1 MQPQNEVPEQQPTQ
15 PTQPVATGP
24 APTPT
29 PAPAPVP
36 EPAPQPEV
44 FGSGGDLAEE
54 QPGAE
59 VSYEEGGFEDEEE
72 YAEGEEEEFDGE
84 AVDLSQPVSWQA
96 QEYIHQEKSGL
107 WFVLFG
113 IVLFIL
119 MALAILL
126 MKSWTFAV
134 LLVVIAVVILFF
146 AKRPPR
152 IMSYSLSNKGLHI
165 GDQLHAFSDF
175 RAFGVI
181 HDGQEYSV
189 MLIPTKRFL
198 PGVSVY
204 FPEEAGEQIVDAL
217 GSRLPMQELHLDV
230 VDKIVRAL
238 RLG

>member
-1 MQPQNEVPEQQPTQ
+1 MQPQNQVPEQQSAQ
-15 PTQPVATGP
+15 PPQPVVPGP
-24 APTPT
+24 APEPT
-29 PAPAPVP
+29 PVVP

-44 FGSGGDLAEE
+44 FGSGAEPAEE
-54 QPGAE
+54 EAEAE
-59 VSYEEGGFEDEEE
+59 VTYEEGGLEDEE
-72 YAEGEEEEFDGE
+72 YAEGEGEGEEFDGE

-113 IVLFIL
+113 IIIFVL

-165 GDQLHAFSDF
+165 GDQLHTFSDF

-181 HDGQEYSV
+181 HDGQEYSI

-217 GSRLPMQELHLDV
+217 GSRLPMQELHLDI